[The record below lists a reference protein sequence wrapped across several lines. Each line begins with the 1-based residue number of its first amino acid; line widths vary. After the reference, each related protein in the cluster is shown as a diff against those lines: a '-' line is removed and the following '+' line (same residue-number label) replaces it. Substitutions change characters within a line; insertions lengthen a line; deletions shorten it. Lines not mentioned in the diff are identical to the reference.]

1 MELRQLRYF
10 VTVAEEASFTK
21 AAAKL
26 LVAQSGVSAQVR
38 RLERELG
45 QELLDRST
53 RTVRLTEVG
62 AAVLPYARAALEAAA
77 GVRLA
82 VDELTGLVHGHV
94 TMGML
99 ASASPREVDV
109 PGLLADFHRAHPG
122 VEITLS
128 EGRSDQLVEALQ
140 AGELDVAIAGFT
152 GITPP
157 GIATQDIV
165 DEPLVA
171 AVAHGDPLA
180 ARSAIPL
187 TALRERTLVSLP
199 WGTGVRAIL
208 DDAAAAVGFRPRVA
222 FEASDP
228 RLLVQLASRGLGVA
242 ILPESAATAAEE
254 LHAIR
259 ITRPQLHGRVALAW
273 RAEGPIGPAARALI
287 GHARAALADARPPRA
302 APPAP
307 ACGPAGPAR
316 ATRSAGRARA

>member
-10 VTVAEEASFTK
+10 VTVADEGSFTK

-26 LVAQSGVSAQVR
+26 LVAQPGVSAQVR

-45 QELLDRST
+45 QELLDRSG

-62 AAVLPYARAALEAAA
+62 AAVLPYARTALEAAD

-82 VDELTGLVHGHV
+82 VDELTGLVRGRV

-99 ASASPREVDV
+99 ASASPGEVDL
-109 PGLLADFHRAHPG
+109 PGLLAGFHRAHPR
-122 VEITLS
+122 VEIALS
-128 EGRSDQLVEALQ
+128 EGRSDQLVQALQ
-140 AGELDVAIAGFT
+140 AGELDVAIAGFA
-152 GITPP
+152 GATPA

-187 TALRERTLVSLP
+187 TALRERDLISLP

-208 DDAAAAVGFRPRVA
+208 DDAAAAAGFRPRVA

-228 RLLVQLASRGLGVA
+228 RLLVQLAARGLGVA
-242 ILPESAATAAEE
+242 ILPESAAVAAEE
-254 LHAIR
+254 LHPIR
-259 ITRPQLHGRVALAW
+259 ITRPRLHGRVALAW
-273 RAEGPIGPAARALI
+273 RADGPVGPAARALI
-287 GHARAALADARPPRA
+287 AHARAALAVPTRLRA

-307 ACGPAGPAR
+307 ASAPAGPAR
-316 ATRSAGRARA
+316 ATRSGGRARA